1 MPKEYHPDPRR
12 PSRRYVEESLT
23 SDSEE
28 EEEEVEEHVPRV
40 LNRSRRDSRRPERP
54 AEVKKAAA
62 ESYINANRGFNETYA
77 DQSYRAAK
85 RGSRV
90 PSEAESSRSR
100 GSDKQSYS
108 GGNGEIRLKV
118 DASAPVSLFLNGDLE
133 GRKLQLMPADEGG
146 MAELVISGGNGAE
159 RSYISERPR
168 DSRRAIMP
176 ASQPRRDAEE
186 FSEKSSRSGRT
197 RRDTH
202 TRDDR
207 DRRHILRRRGD

>member
-1 MPKEYHPDPRR
+1 MPKEYHPESRR
-12 PSRRYVEESLT
+12 PSRYVEETFT
-23 SDSEE
+23 SDSDEGSEE
-28 EEEEVEEHVPRV
+28 EEEQVPRV
-40 LNRSRRDSRRPERP
+40 LNRSRRDSRRPT
-54 AEVKKAAA
+54 EVKKEAA

-118 DASAPVSLFLNGDLE
+118 DASAPVSLFLTGDIE

-146 MAELVISGGNGAE
+146 MAELVISGGNGTE
-159 RSYISERPR
+159 RSYISERSR
-168 DSRRAIMP
+168 DGRRAIMP

-186 FSEKSSRSGRT
+186 FSDKSSRSGRT

-202 TRDDR
+202 TTRDDR
-207 DRRHILRRRGD
+207 DRRHVLRR